1 MAMIRTCAG
10 DPSAWLIQYQAHRP
24 LFACILSFTETGT
37 IQHISA
43 AGTTPDA
50 RRYTAL
56 ADGELLS
63 VGRSY
68 HRLPPLKAGV
78 SPAIISRAVLSRQ
91 NIPVHLLST
100 GLPDALKAPH
110 IALPKVIA
118 QSVKTGQAM
127 TYDQVKALFESGLYW
142 GHRLAQQ
149 CLDSYLILSECVVG
163 GTTTAQ
169 AVLTALGYNVAD
181 RMSSSRHTSNHQQ
194 KRSLVEQGL
203 RCWRSRHSFSSDFS
217 PLAAIAAV
225 GDPMQAVA
233 AGVVLSAS
241 KHVGILLAGGSQMLA
256 VYAIAQAL
264 SGEGHIQNRQLQS
277 RWFQNRWFQN
287 RWLQNKQRVVVGTT
301 RWVVEDTSADTV
313 AIARAIGAP
322 YLASEINF
330 SRSPYF
336 QLRAY
341 ERGFVKE
348 GVGAG
353 GCAIASHL
361 YKKWTNAQLRHAV
374 ESELRKS
381 S

>member
-10 DPSAWLIQYQAHRP
+10 DPSAWLTQYQIRKP
-24 LFACILSFTETGT
+24 LFACILSFTETGMVR
-37 IQHISA
+37 HISA
-43 AGTTPDA
+43 AGTTPQA

-63 VGRSY
+63 GGLSGG
-68 HRLPPLKAGV
+68 HSHHPLPPLAAGI

-91 NIPVHLLST
+91 RIPIHLLST
-100 GLPDALKAPH
+100 GLPDTLKAPH
-110 IALPKVIA
+110 IVLPKVIA
-118 QSVKTGQAM
+118 KSVQTGQAM
-127 TYDQVKALFESGLYW
+127 TRSQVRALFESGLHW
-142 GHRLAQQ
+142 GYRLAQQ
-149 CLDSYLILSECVVG
+149 CLGSYLILSECVVG

-169 AVLTALGYNVAD
+169 AVLMALGYDVAG
-181 RMSSSRHTSNHQQ
+181 RMSSSHHTSNHQQ
-194 KRSLVEQGL
+194 KREVVEQGL
-203 RCWRSRHSFSSDFS
+203 RYWRSHHIFS

-233 AGVVLSAS
+233 AGIVLSAS
-241 KHVGILLAGGSQMLA
+241 EHVGVLLAGGSQMLA
-256 VYAIAQAL
+256 VYAIAQAI
-264 SGEGHIQNRQLQS
+264 SNEGHSHNR
-277 RWFQNRWFQN
+277 
-287 RWLQNKQRVVVGTT
+287 QRVVVGTT
-301 RWVVEDTSADTV
+301 RWVVEDTSSDTV

-330 SRSPYF
+330 SHSPYF

-361 YKKWTNAQLRHAV
+361 YKRWTNAQLRHAV

>member
-10 DPSAWLIQYQAHRP
+10 DPSAWLIQYQARRP
-24 LFACILSFTETGT
+24 LFACVLSFTETGT
-37 IQHISA
+37 IPHISA

-63 VGRSY
+63 LGYS
-68 HRLPPLKAGV
+68 HHPLPPLESGI
-78 SPAIISRAVLSRQ
+78 SPAIISRAVLSKQ
-91 NIPVHLLST
+91 SIPIHLLST
-100 GLPDALKAPH
+100 GLPDILRAPH
-110 IALPKVIA
+110 TALPKVIA
-118 QSVKTGQAM
+118 QSVETGQAM

-149 CLDSYLILSECVVG
+149 CPDSYLILSECVVG

-169 AVLTALGYNVAD
+169 AVLTALGYDVAG

-194 KRSLVEQGL
+194 KRDLVEQGL
-203 RCWRSRHSFSSDFS
+203 RYWRSHHYFSSNS
-217 PLAAIAAV
+217 LPLAAIAAV

-241 KHVGILLAGGSQMLA
+241 EHVGVLLAGGSQMLA

-264 SGEGHIQNRQLQS
+264 SKGGHIQH
-277 RWFQNRWFQN
+277 
-287 RWLQNKQRVVVGTT
+287 KQRVVVGTT

-330 SRSPYF
+330 SCSPYF

-361 YKKWTNAQLRHAV
+361 YKRWTNAQLRHAV
-374 ESELRKS
+374 ESELRRS

>member
-1 MAMIRTCAG
+1 MAMIRICAG
-10 DPSAWLIQYQAHRP
+10 NPSAWLTQYQARKP
-24 LFACILSFTETGT
+24 LFACILSFTETGM
-37 IQHISA
+37 IRHISA
-43 AGTTPDA
+43 AGTTSQV

-68 HRLPPLKAGV
+68 HSLPPLAAGI

-91 NIPVHLLST
+91 NIPIHLLST

-110 IALPKVIA
+110 IALSKVIA
-118 QSVKTGQAM
+118 QSVQTGQAM
-127 TYDQVKALFESGLYW
+127 THGQVKALFESGLYW
-142 GHRLAQQ
+142 GERLARQ
-149 CLDSYLILSECVVG
+149 CLGSYLVLSECVVG

-169 AVLTALGYNVAD
+169 AVLTALGYDVAD
-181 RMSSSRHTSNHQQ
+181 QMSSSHHTGNHQQ
-194 KRSLVEQGL
+194 KREVVEQGL
-203 RCWRSRHSFSSDFS
+203 RCWRSRRDFSSDFS

-233 AGVVLSAS
+233 AGIVLSAS
-241 KHVGILLAGGSQMLA
+241 KHVGVLLAGGSQMLA

-264 SGEGHIQNRQLQS
+264 SKGGQMQNT
-277 RWFQNRWFQN
+277 
-287 RWLQNKQRVVVGTT
+287 QRVVVGTT
-301 RWVVEDTSADTV
+301 RWVVEDISSDTV

-353 GCAIASHL
+353 GCAIVSHL

-381 S
+381 I